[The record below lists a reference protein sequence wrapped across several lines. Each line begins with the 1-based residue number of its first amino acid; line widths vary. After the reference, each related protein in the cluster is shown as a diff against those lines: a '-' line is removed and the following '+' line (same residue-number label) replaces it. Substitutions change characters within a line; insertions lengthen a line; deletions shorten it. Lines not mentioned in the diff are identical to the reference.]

1 MSAVKTLSMV
11 NYAFE
16 LREAF
21 PGCKIYSNI
30 NLFGIAFVNLNSP
43 KKHGFKTSEELLVFA
58 LAERRGAKGVL
69 ILLDEAHLYF
79 HKSKGIP
86 LDVLTAISQQRK
98 DRRKLVFSSQIWEE
112 LDISLRKQVKEIVG
126 CRTAFFG
133 LLEINTVSDGETLT
147 YDKMAG
153 AYVAKKITLTF
164 TN

>member
-1 MSAVKTLSMV
+1 MDSRLQKSCT
-11 NYAFE
+11 
-16 LREAF
+16 
-21 PGCKIYSNI
+21 P
-30 NLFGIAFVNLNSP
+30 
-43 KKHGFKTSEELLVFA
+43 FA

-79 HKSKGIP
+79 HKSKGMP